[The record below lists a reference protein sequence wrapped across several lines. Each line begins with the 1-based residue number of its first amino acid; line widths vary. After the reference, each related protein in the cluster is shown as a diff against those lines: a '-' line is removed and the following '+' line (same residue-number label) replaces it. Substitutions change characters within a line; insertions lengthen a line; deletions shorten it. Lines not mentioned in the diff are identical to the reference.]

1 MKHGMTFRKLS
12 RTSSH
17 RMLMLRNLVSSLIE
31 HGQIKTTVAKAK
43 ETARLAEKVWGSTF
57 GKQGDIGARRQAEA
71 FLLKH
76 NITMPA
82 LFGEL
87 AERFRDR
94 PGGYTRIHRFG
105 NRFGDNAPHTIIEL
119 VDGPHDIK
127 FELTARAVG
136 REWVEHYLVNG
147 EFKNDTVNVDDPSGR
162 GILRPITEVNLQ
174 KVLKYRSEGDQRR
187 FFMRATLWATRIIS
201 EPIMHKGLRRKIPW
215 TPRKDEDEYDKPLT
229 PERKKHLA
237 KRALTFEGRRQG
249 AGERLVGTPIDKS
262 TSTLGIASGALGR
275 RGLPPKSRFWEAG
288 WKKLPAGAGPP
299 TLQE

>member
-1 MKHGMTFRKLS
+1 
-12 RTSSH
+12 
-17 RMLMLRNLVSSLIE
+17 
-31 HGQIKTTVAKAK
+31 
-43 ETARLAEKVWGSTF
+43 
-57 GKQGDIGARRQAEA
+57 
-71 FLLKH
+71 
-76 NITMPA
+76 MPA

-162 GILRPITEVNLQ
+162 GILRSITELNLQ

-187 FFMRATLWATRIIS
+187 FFMRATLWAVGIQPLITLVHPSAWNLYGVIQTRIIS
-201 EPIMHKGLRRKIPW
+201 EPIMHKGLRRKVPW
-215 TPRKDEDEYDKPLT
+215 TPRKDDDEYDKPLT

-288 WKKLPAGAGPP
+288 WKKLPAGAGAP